1 MYRKHKVMLV
11 LITICCGIISFMFKV
26 SYSIIASDGITVN
39 SIVLAIYMT
48 SFSGLVSSDLAK
60 KMQRKEDKILNGK
73 SQFVEKSNL
82 LVLNKLERLLTVCK
96 VKNIDDIDFRCF
108 KPKENYTRRNY

>member
-1 MYRKHKVMLV
+1 
-11 LITICCGIISFMFKV
+11 
-26 SYSIIASDGITVN
+26 
-39 SIVLAIYMT
+39 MT
-48 SFSGLVSSDLAK
+48 NLRGQF
-60 KMQRKEDKILNGK
+60 GK
-73 SQFVEKSNL
+73 SEFVEESNL

>member
-39 SIVLAIYMT
+39 SIVWYLQI
-48 SFSGLVSSDLAK
+48 L
-60 KMQRKEDKILNGK
+60 QRKCREKKIKYLMENLNW
-73 SQFVEKSNL
+73 E
-82 LVLNKLERLLTVCK
+82 C
-96 VKNIDDIDFRCF
+96 
-108 KPKENYTRRNY
+108 